1 MPTTDELINDLN
13 GATIFSRLD
22 LRQGYHQL
30 ILDEESRNLTFS
42 THRGLRRYKRL
53 CFGVNSAA
61 EVFQHKIGETIQDI
75 PNAKKY
81 VRDVMYRDVP
91 NKSTTQL

>member
-13 GATIFSRLD
+13 GATIFSKLD
-22 LRQGYHQL
+22 LRQRYHQL
-30 ILDEESRNLTFS
+30 MFDEESRNLTTFS
-42 THRGLRRYKRL
+42 THKGLRRYKRL

-61 EVFQHKIGETIQDI
+61 EIFQHKISAMIHDI

-81 VRDVMYRDVP
+81 VR
-91 NKSTTQL
+91 